1 MTTKW
6 TGIGGKLKAAVAVLL
21 VGVLATGCITQNAG
35 NKELAGSLLGA
46 GLGAGLGGWAG
57 SKVGSGKGQLAAVAV
72 GALAGGLLG
81 QNIGQSLDRA
91 DRLHLGRAQSRAEAA
106 PLGETIAWSNP
117 DSGNYGNVTPTR
129 DGYDRTSGA
138 YCREYHTEVY
148 IGGER
153 RDAWGTSCRQ
163 PDGSWRIVSAD

>member
-1 MTTKW
+1 MRSKQ
-6 TGIGGKLKAAVAVLL
+6 TGIGGRLKAASVILL
-21 VGVLATGCITQNAG
+21 VGALATGCVTQNGG
-35 NKELAGSLLGA
+35 NKELAGSL
-46 GLGAGLGGWAG
+46 LGAGLGGWAG

-91 DRLHLGRAQSRAEAA
+91 DRMHLGRAQSRAEAA

-117 DSGNYGNVTPTR
+117 ESGNYGNVTPTR
-129 DGYDRTSGA
+129 DGYDRASGA

-153 RDAWGTSCRQ
+153 QDAWGTSCRQ